1 MRYLFLSS
9 TLGVA
14 CADVKS
20 SAVMTEGMY
29 LTYKVMSE
37 GEGTGSD
44 ANAVLNVGGAFG
56 SWVDL
61 EGDDQLRVTV
71 GEGENEESLVLAK
84 SSLLTLHS
92 YSASFGTDAAGSA
105 FDLSFDRGMAADDP
119 TGAPSS
125 VVTLPEGFELTEPE
139 AGFEVSTSAEDD
151 ELVVSWDSTSNEPM
165 TISVDGDCFS
175 GYLETETSD
184 SGTHSIPISDFVDN
198 MYDEMTSCTATIT
211 VERKKVGTV
220 DSAFDGGIA
229 TGVQKR
235 TLAIE
240 ITE

>member
-1 MRYLFLSS
+1 
-9 TLGVA
+9 
-14 CADVKS
+14 
-20 SAVMTEGMY
+20 MTEGMF

-37 GEGTGSD
+37 GEGSGSD
-44 ANAVLNVGGAFG
+44 AHAVLTVGGSFG

-61 EGDDQLRVTV
+61 EGDDQLIATV
-71 GEGENEESLVLAK
+71 GEGEDTESLVLAE

-92 YSASFGTDAAGSA
+92 YSASFETDAAGSL
-105 FDLSFDRGMAADDP
+105 FDLSFERGTAAADP

-139 AGFEVSTSAEDD
+139 VGFEVSTSAEDG
-151 ELVVSWDSTSNEPM
+151 ELVVSWDSISNEPM

-175 GYLETETSD
+175 GYIETEATD
-184 SGTHSIPISDFVDN
+184 SGTHSIPVSNFADN

-211 VERKKVGTV
+211 VERKKAGTV

-235 TLAIE
+235 TLDIE